1 MTRLLPAL
9 SLESKIRTRCSVSML
24 SPMLAK
30 AVVLAFASL
39 LASAAAGGSECSEWS
54 PSPYEK
60 HDNHSLSGPGNA
72 IREARCLY
80 GQEAAN
86 GECKEAEN
94 HDNEPASQECV
105 CMSKEAARDA
115 AEAHKALLM
124 GGGGGLLGAGLLVE
138 LACLEFAGPIEE
150 FAWRERQPAVQAQVA
165 ELPRMERFW
174 NMAFWPIGLRD
185 ERVERVHAPSEC
197 HGSSAPWRPPGLM

>member
-1 MTRLLPAL
+1 M
-9 SLESKIRTRCSVSML
+9 SVSML

-30 AVVLAFASL
+30 AVILAFASL

-124 GGGGGLLGAGLLVE
+124 GGGGGLLGAGLLVG
-138 LACLEFAGPIEE
+138 LACLGFAGPIERGCM
-150 FAWRERQPAVQAQVA
+150 AWNDSQPCKPKWQSCRGWNV
-165 ELPRMERFW
+165 FW

-185 ERVERVHAPSEC
+185 ERVERVHTPSEC
-197 HGSSAPWRPPGLM
+197 HGSSAP